1 MTPSQ
6 PEVTTQMVFV
16 HGTEGLSGDVIVEDA
31 DPITIIN
38 TPRRWQSVAEEV
50 LAGEAMAVLGV

>member
-1 MTPSQ
+1 
-6 PEVTTQMVFV
+6 MVFV

-38 TPRRWQSVAEEV
+38 TPGRWQSVAEEV